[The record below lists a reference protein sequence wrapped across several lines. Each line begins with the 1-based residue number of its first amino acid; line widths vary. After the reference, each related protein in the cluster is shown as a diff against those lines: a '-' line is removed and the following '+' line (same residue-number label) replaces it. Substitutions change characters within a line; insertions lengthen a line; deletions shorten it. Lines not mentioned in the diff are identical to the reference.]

1 MTSSIRE
8 GVYLMLKRNCFYLRM
23 ENIFESQI
31 WAARLSIFTKKRI
44 IPRSTPEVRVVVVV
58 STVVLELQNFARL
71 SRCGKIL
78 FALAYRIRNGF
89 RHLQFRT
96 FRNHGQN
103 FSAYPSPINN
113 KIRPWECNEDFK
125 IFGNQTIQF
134 NKGVLGYILYRKK
147 VKGKTWGLVLIMPND
162 KHKQT
167 SFVEQ
172 RFEQGKTYSLGWTK
186 INENIQLAEK

>member
-1 MTSSIRE
+1 MDSVTYSFEPFETTGRIS
-8 GVYLMLKRNCFYLRM
+8 LRTHP
-23 ENIFESQI
+23 Q
-31 WAARLSIFTKKRI
+31 
-44 IPRSTPEVRVVVVV
+44 
-58 STVVLELQNFARL
+58 
-71 SRCGKIL
+71 
-78 FALAYRIRNGF
+78 
-89 RHLQFRT
+89 
-96 FRNHGQN
+96 
-103 FSAYPSPINN
+103 INN

-162 KHKQT
+162 KHKKT